1 MNGASGKAGSCC
13 ASWERAL
20 WLMAGLWLVV
30 AIASTWVFAWS
41 YVPTPEDAYSSIV
54 HAEGAFG
61 ASDSRLSLYPRVVKW
76 CAEQALVVTGLLLVA
91 VMWWSRSW
99 DSAVGGAC
107 ARWRWWLA
115 LAVPGLAMGW
125 SFFGQLLP
133 MDQHAWHGTVVR
145 AGIIES
151 TTVLGPWMRELILGG
166 REITGATL
174 TGFHGLHVG
183 LFPALMLLLAVA
195 ILKPF
200 LKEPGKCRGL
210 DVWLAFSVPVQ
221 LVVLTAVA
229 GSAAIELGLAA
240 RSHLPHPDVR
250 PEWFFMPL
258 SKALAVVG
266 PGFLGTLVVLAP
278 GGIATLLVLW
288 PWIAKR
294 LKWNLQVAILCGLGA
309 GFCGLLAWEVAEDK
323 ANEAGW
329 FAKPDLESLMT
340 EMGKLNET
348 LGYPGSHDPRSAFAA
363 SAELQVMARLTN
375 SLDGHKDVKDA
386 AKWRQW
392 SRDTAAAAEAIWA
405 SGGDPAQVGKAISD
419 MRAACRSC
427 HELHKEDVDLYQK
440 APKPEQ
446 AATESNE
453 PKAATPSNGGD
464 TVSDPKPPTAT
475 DPEPELPARTYFH
488 PSDFEGLRP
497 TIDTSVKLGALM
509 KRMLEQF
516 DVLNGPNKS
525 AYPMAILNIEGANQA
540 TAGQHADFADLI
552 EAAEWAGM
560 ISEAESLMA
569 ALRASESESKY
580 RENLSKVRQNCVKC
594 HDAIGVEDA
603 KIKPVVR

>member
-1 MNGASGKAGSCC
+1 MDGASAKSGPCC

-20 WLMAGLWLVV
+20 WLMAGLWLV
-30 AIASTWVFAWS
+30 IAVVSTWFFAWS

-54 HAEGAFG
+54 HAEGAFV
-61 ASDSRLSLYPRVVKW
+61 ASDSRLSLHPRVVKW
-76 CAEQALVVTGLLLVA
+76 CAEQALVITGLFLVA
-91 VMWWSRSW
+91 VMWWRRSW

-151 TTVLGPWMRELILGG
+151 TPVLGPWMREVILSG

-174 TGFHGLHVG
+174 TAFHGLHVG

-200 LKEPGKCRGL
+200 LKESGKYRGL

-221 LVVLTAVA
+221 LAVLAAAV
-229 GSAAIELGLAA
+229 GSAATELGLAA

-288 PWIAKR
+288 PWIARR
-294 LKWNLQVAILCGLGA
+294 LKWSLQVAVLCGLGA

-348 LGYPGSHDPRSAFAA
+348 LGYPGSHDPKSAFAL
-363 SAELQVMARLTN
+363 SAELQVMARLTH

-392 SRDTAAAAEAIWA
+392 SRDMAAGAEAIWA
-405 SGGDPAQVGKAISD
+405 SGGNPALVANAISD
-419 MRAACRSC
+419 MRVACRSC
-427 HELHKEDVDLYQK
+427 HELHKEDIDLYQN
-440 APKPEQ
+440 APKPPQE
-446 AATESNE
+446 ANESNE
-453 PKAATPSNGGD
+453 PKAAAPPNGAD
-464 TVSDPKPPTAT
+464 TVSDAKPPIG
-475 DPEPELPARTYFH
+475 PEPAPELPARTYFH

-497 TIDTSVKLGALM
+497 TIDTNVKLGALM
-509 KRMLEQF
+509 KRMVEQY
-516 DVLNGPNKS
+516 DVLNGPNKQ
-525 AYPMAILNIEGANQA
+525 AYPMAILNIEAGNQV
-540 TAGQHADFADLI
+540 TAARHEEFADLI
-552 EAAEWAGM
+552 ELAEWT
-560 ISEAESLMA
+560 SLIEEGTA
-569 ALRASESESKY
+569 ALAAVRTSANEVAF
-580 RENLSKVRQNCVKC
+580 RENLNRVRQNCVKC